1 YLRMEDDSVSF
12 ASTPDAAGL
21 QITDRVDIRV
31 DCQLSTYVPTMLAL
45 KWGGTAQSW
54 QLALNGDGTL
64 ILFWWTGSV
73 TASARSTQPIPLL
86 GRITLRAVLNAAGQT
101 VAFFTGTSG
110 AGGSFTTLGAAIATG
125 ATTLSGGVGQA
136 VQVGLG
142 NAFFAGFNGQVY
154 EVQVLGG

>member
-1 YLRMEDDSVSF
+1 
-12 ASTPDAAGL
+12 
-21 QITDRVDIRV
+21 
-31 DCQLSTYVPTMLAL
+31 
-45 KWGGTAQSW
+45 
-54 QLALNGDGTL
+54 
-64 ILFWWTGSV
+64 
-73 TASARSTQPIPLL
+73 SARSTQPIPLL

-142 NAFFAGFNGQVY
+142 NAFFARVNGQAH
-154 EVQVLGG
+154 GGQGVGGSSPGRLRANPVFTSQTAGVTSFADAQGNTWTMNGTAELSNRSYRFHGELASLPQAQDPSGTDLWVPVTASG